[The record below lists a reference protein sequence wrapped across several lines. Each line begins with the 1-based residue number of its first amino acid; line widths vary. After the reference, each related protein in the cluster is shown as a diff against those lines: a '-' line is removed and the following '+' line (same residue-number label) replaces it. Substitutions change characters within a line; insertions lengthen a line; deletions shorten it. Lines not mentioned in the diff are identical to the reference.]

1 MKEWWIQVGLLG
13 IPLLAVYLHI
23 PPPQLSPELHSWKT
37 SGSFFTYKGLSI
49 FYQDSWG
56 AVGSSEIVVLL
67 HGFPT
72 SSYDWCKI
80 WEGLTQRFHRVI
92 ALDFLGFGFSDKPA
106 SIVEGLLRHLGL
118 QNQRVNLLSHD
129 YGDTVAQELLYR
141 YKHNRTGRVLINS
154 LCLSNGGNGPEL
166 ARMKTGE
173 WPSSATSRY
182 RSMLPK
188 RPTVSECRRHGR
200 PQDAEGI
207 FPETHH
213 PTLLQKLLKDGGP
226 MSPILT
232 RLMNFFFFARGL
244 AVVFGPHTQPS
255 EAEMWDMWA
264 GIRTNDGNLVIDS
277 ILQYI
282 NQRKKHRDRW
292 VGALTSVAVPL
303 HFIYGPSDP
312 VNPHPEFMNLYRKT
326 LPQSTVS
333 ILDDHISHY
342 PQLEDPMG
350 FLNAYLNF
358 INSF

>member
-23 PPPQLSPELHSWKT
+23 PPPQLSSELHSWKT
-37 SGSFFTYKGLSI
+37 SGRFFSYKGLSI
-49 FYQDSWG
+49 FYKDSWG

-72 SSYDWCKI
+72 SSHDWYKI

-141 YKHNRTGRVLINS
+141 YKHNRTGRVLISS
-154 LCLSNGGNGPEL
+154 LCLSNG
-166 ARMKTGE
+166 
-173 WPSSATSRY
+173 
-182 RSMLPK
+182 
-188 RPTVSECRRHGR
+188 
-200 PQDAEGI
+200 GI

-213 PTLLQKLLKDGGP
+213 PTLLQKASPDVKGIHGPKKLLKDGGP

-244 AVVFGPHTQPS
+244 AVVFGPYTRPS
-255 EAEMWDMWA
+255 EAEMWDMWT

-277 ILQYI
+277 LLQYI

-292 VGALTSVAVPL
+292 VGALTAMAVPL

-312 VNPHPEFMNLYRKT
+312 VNPHPEFMNLYRYFCSLCSLRLYLDSLTQNKVKCKSCLHSSDGMVFSGNEGRT
-326 LPQSTVS
+326 QQQQPGLVIDYVLLLGLLP
-333 ILDDHISHY
+333 
-342 PQLEDPMG
+342 
-350 FLNAYLNF
+350 
-358 INSF
+358 

>member
-92 ALDFLGFGFSDKPA
+92 ALDFLGFGFSDKPRPHHYSIFEQA

-154 LCLSNGGNGPEL
+154 LCLSNGG
-166 ARMKTGE
+166 
-173 WPSSATSRY
+173 
-182 RSMLPK
+182 
-188 RPTVSECRRHGR
+188 
-200 PQDAEGI
+200 I

-232 RLMNFFFFARGL
+232 RLMNFFFFARG
-244 AVVFGPHTQPS
+244 
-255 EAEMWDMWA
+255 
-264 GIRTNDGNLVIDS
+264 

>member
-1 MKEWWIQVGLLG
+1 SAVLSGAGLRGSLDGLSAISGCCEGTSRLAFPLGGAAAGRRQGGRKRQVGERRGAGPAGATLYPRG
-13 IPLLAVYLHI
+13 PSSVA
-23 PPPQLSPELHSWKT
+23 PPGSCPGTVPKVRGQACGLRGRRAARAQRRRAGHGRRSAPGPDLSS
-37 SGSFFTYKGLSI
+37 
-49 FYQDSWG
+49 DSWG

-92 ALDFLGFGFSDKPA
+92 ALDFLGFGFSDKPRPHNYSIFEQA
-106 SIVEGLLRHLGL
+106 SIVEGLLGHLGL
-118 QNQRVNLLSHD
+118 QNQRINLLSHD

-154 LCLSNGGNGPEL
+154 LCLSNGG
-166 ARMKTGE
+166 
-173 WPSSATSRY
+173 
-182 RSMLPK
+182 
-188 RPTVSECRRHGR
+188 
-200 PQDAEGI
+200 I

-213 PTLLQKLLKDGGP
+213 PTLLQKLLKDGGLI
-226 MSPILT
+226 SPILT

-244 AVVFGPHTQPS
+244 L
-255 EAEMWDMWA
+255 E
-264 GIRTNDGNLVIDS
+264 
-277 ILQYI
+277 YI

-292 VGALTSVAVPL
+292 VGALASMAVPL
-303 HFIYGPSDP
+303 HFIYGPLDP
-312 VNPHPEFMNLYRKT
+312 VNPHPEFMNLYRKM